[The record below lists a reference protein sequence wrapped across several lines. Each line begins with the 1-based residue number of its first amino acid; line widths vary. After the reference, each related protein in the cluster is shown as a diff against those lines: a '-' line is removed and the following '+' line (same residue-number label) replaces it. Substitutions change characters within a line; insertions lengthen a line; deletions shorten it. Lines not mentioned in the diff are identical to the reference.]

1 MIFLLLAVPFQWL
14 DHWRGCE
21 GIAAAQQ
28 LYQLSLGNPAPSH
41 ARYYKTCGK
50 GVWAMA
56 LQAFVQISGMLETNY
71 DANYDVKLVVR
82 VRRLVR
88 AYTLVKV

>member
-1 MIFLLLAVPFQWL
+1 MRLIHYSALVSETQP
-14 DHWRGCE
+14 
-21 GIAAAQQ
+21 
-28 LYQLSLGNPAPSH
+28 PSH

-56 LQAFVQISGMLETNY
+56 VQAFVQISGMLETRY